1 MIDKDKYRL
10 TLKVND
16 LVAQI
21 LALKQIPLDVAY
33 NILYDQDK
41 ILNIDEKEPI
51 VNIDKAAKLLVQCFK
66 EGRDIYVY
74 ADYDV
79 DGMTSGTIMK
89 KFLSKI
95 VPTHS
100 EVYFPERSDG
110 YGLSIKF
117 IEDINK
123 KYERRIKP
131 LIMTVDNG
139 ITKVEEVELC
149 KKYNIPVLIT
159 DHHYHKKSCQTQS
172 LSINILL
179 RAIIGQKRYVVLAS
193 LIIFV
198 EQLKMN

>member
-10 TLKVND
+10 MLKVND

-41 ILNIDEKEPI
+41 ILNIDETEPI

-79 DGMTSGTIMK
+79 EGMTSGTIMK

-100 EVYFPERSDG
+100 
-110 YGLSIKF
+110 
-117 IEDINK
+117 
-123 KYERRIKP
+123 
-131 LIMTVDNG
+131 
-139 ITKVEEVELC
+139 
-149 KKYNIPVLIT
+149 
-159 DHHYHKKSCQTQS
+159 
-172 LSINILL
+172 
-179 RAIIGQKRYVVLAS
+179 
-193 LIIFV
+193 
-198 EQLKMN
+198 